1 MTNSFESYQKTPKAP
16 TLVDTSLLFHIFQGN
31 TPGRRGG
38 LLCSY
43 QDQLNIVG
51 GARSADQAFNI
62 RCDPMSRLWEPVQ
75 RKREP
80 LDGLLERPCG
90 MHLHSCSTHL
100 MAGSTHL
107 TAGQRCSDLVSST
120 EYSLTIFAGVVQGNH
135 LYTVGRK
142 SLEVVFGNAQS
153 VPPGQPVLHTYAL
166 DNNYWGTFKLPDSPA
181 CGQMSLLATS
191 GSNLML
197 YGRSFSL

>member
-1 MTNSFESYQKTPKAP
+1 MTDSFESYQKPSKAP
-16 TLVDTSLLFHIFQGN
+16 ILVDTSLLFHIFQGK

-43 QDQLNIVG
+43 EDQLNIVG

-120 EYSLTIFAGVVQGNH
+120 EYSLTIFAGVGQGNH

-142 SLEVVFGNAQS
+142 SLEVMFGNAQS
-153 VPPGQPVLHTYAL
+153 VPPGQPVLHRYAL
-166 DNNYWGTFKLPDSPA
+166 DDNFWGTFKLPDSPA
-181 CGQMSLLATS
+181 WGLMSLLATS